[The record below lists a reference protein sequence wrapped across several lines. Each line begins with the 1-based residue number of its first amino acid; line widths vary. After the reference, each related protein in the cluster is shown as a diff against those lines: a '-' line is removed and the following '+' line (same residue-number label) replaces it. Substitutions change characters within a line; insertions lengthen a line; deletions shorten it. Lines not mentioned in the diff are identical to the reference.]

1 VNFLA
6 HFHLAQANND
16 LLAGALLGDFV
27 KGPLRGNYSAG
38 IEKGIRLHRKIDA
51 HTDQYVQTA
60 ALHSLFPAQYRR
72 YLGIILDLY
81 FDFLLS
87 RYWGD
92 YSSQSLSTFASE
104 TCETLQAYQAGF
116 PSKCAEFYQRL
127 SEHRLLERYGEK
139 ELMVSI
145 LERLAIRLPQPNPL
159 ATCWPELQ
167 ANEQRLCDEFVIVYD
182 QLQTLS
188 AEFYSTL
195 NNEVI
200 EQ

>member
-1 VNFLA
+1 MNFLA
-6 HFHLAQANND
+6 HFHLAKANDD

-27 KGPLRGNYSAG
+27 KGPLRGNFCNG
-38 IEKGIRLHRKIDA
+38 IERGIRLHRKIDA
-51 HTDQYVQTA
+51 HTDHYVQTA
-60 ALHSLFPAQYRR
+60 ALHNLFPAHYRR

-87 RYWGD
+87 RYWHD
-92 YSSQSLSTFASE
+92 YSPQPLAAFAAD
-104 TCETLQAYQAGF
+104 TCGALQIYEADF
-116 PSKCAEFYQRL
+116 PPKCFEFYQRL

-139 ELMVSI
+139 EIMVSI
-145 LERLAIRLPQPNPL
+145 LERLAVRLPQPNPL
-159 ATCWPELQ
+159 ATCWPDLQ
-167 ANEQRLCDEFVIVYD
+167 ANEQRLSDEFVIVYD

-188 AEFYSTL
+188 ADFSSTL